1 MCTHC
6 KTIQTIQK
14 VSVTTRSDNFRSCVS
29 AAYQNLWLPRVIRRV
44 FGVPFKRPELQGLF
58 HAAYVTRSG
67 FKRTEEH
74 ALIYR
79 GDIQNLDPGQEV
91 LIRINSACFTCDIFR
106 DVSCDC
112 NEQLEISFKLL
123 EAHDGPGII
132 LYHFAHDGKA
142 HGYVEKL
149 ESYDGQMYPV
159 KGDRRDFRSAIS
171 ILRDLGITRV
181 KVMTNNPEKVKILGE
196 YGIQVTGI
204 VPVVS
209 ADPSLA
215 HYYDY
220 KRGLGHVLLTHGM
233 DQQSA

>member
-6 KTIQTIQK
+6 KTIPK
-14 VSVTTRSDNFRSCVS
+14 LSVTARSDSLRSNAIVAFRK
-29 AAYQNLWLPRVIRRV
+29 LWLPRVVRRV
-44 FGVPFKRPELQGLF
+44 FGVPFKRPDLHGLF

-74 ALIYR
+74 ALIYK

-112 NEQLEISFKLL
+112 NEQLEISFQML
-123 EAHDGPGII
+123 AANDGPGIV

-142 HGYVEKL
+142 HGYFEKL
-149 ESYDGQMYPV
+149 ESYDGVMYPV
-159 KGDRRDFRSAIS
+159 DGDRRDFRSAIS

-196 YGIQVTGI
+196 CGIQITSI
-204 VPVVS
+204 VPIVS
-209 ADPSLA
+209 ADPSLTDF
-215 HYYDY
+215 YNY
-220 KRGLGHVLLTHGM
+220 KRGLGHALPNLGV

>member
-6 KTIQTIQK
+6 ETTQTIPK
-14 VSVTTRSDNFRSCVS
+14 LSVIVRSDSFISNVI
-29 AAYQNLWLPRVIRRV
+29 AAYKKLWLPHVVRRV
-44 FGVPFKRPELQGLF
+44 FGVPFKRDDLHGLF
-58 HAAYVTRSG
+58 HAAYLTRSG

-74 ALIYR
+74 ALIYK

-91 LIRINSACFTCDIFR
+91 LIRINSACFTCDVFR

-112 NEQLEISFKLL
+112 NEQLEISFQMLA
-123 EAHDGPGII
+123 AHDGPGII

-149 ESYDGQMYPV
+149 ESYDGVMYPV
-159 KGDRRDFRSAIS
+159 DGDRRDFRSAIS
-171 ILRDLGITRV
+171 ILRDLGITKV

-196 YGIQVTGI
+196 YGMQITGI
-204 VPVVS
+204 VPIVS

-215 HYYDY
+215 DFYDY
-220 KRGLGHVLLTHGM
+220 KRGLGHALPTLGV
-233 DQQSA
+233 DRQSA